1 MLSMCR
7 VRIAG
12 VSAGRFKPNGFPA
25 GGDGKGSAIYGM
37 MPGMRV
43 SRAFRILLLALGL
56 SLPVLA
62 AIGPVRE
69 DPQRTQGLA
78 ASQDP
83 EGTQPRRSGPAT
95 FTDELQVSWVLV
107 PVVVRSTGGYVGELT
122 REAFR
127 LSVDGRPVAIE
138 SFDSSHDAA
147 TSLVWLQD
155 VSGSM
160 ANGGKLEAS
169 RAAFRYFNERAHPED
184 EVAIATFAGG
194 LIEVEVPF
202 TSDGEALLEAA
213 ERWRGYGTTTL
224 HDAVAFLPEI
234 SDQGRHRKRAVVLV
248 TDGVDNASVLSPAE
262 SRLIVRQARLPVYV
276 LGFTT
281 ADPRDLRRLDLSEPD
296 EGDGEEDLEES
307 FHFARLLHRLARASG
322 GRFLW
327 VTDPAEIEHGA
338 AAVLDELRH
347 QYVLGFPARETPRE
361 YREIE
366 VEVEHR
372 RKAEILHREGYYG
385 GLPAPGS

>member
-1 MLSMCR
+1 
-7 VRIAG
+7 
-12 VSAGRFKPNGFPA
+12 
-25 GGDGKGSAIYGM
+25 M
-37 MPGMRV
+37 MPGMRALRV
-43 SRAFRILLLALGL
+43 PRILLLALGL

-62 AIGPVRE
+62 AIGPVRQ
-69 DPQRTQGLA
+69 DPQRT
-78 ASQDP
+78 
-83 EGTQPRRSGPAT
+83 EGSKPRRSGPAT
-95 FTDELQVSWVLV
+95 FTDELRVSWVLV

-122 REAFR
+122 REDFR

-155 VSGSM
+155 ISGSM

-169 RAAFRYFNERAHPED
+169 REAFRYFIERAREED

-202 TSDGEALLEAA
+202 TSDREALLEAA

-248 TDGVDNASVLSPAE
+248 TDGVDNASVLTPAE
-262 SRLIVRQARLPVYV
+262 SRLIVREARLPVYV

-296 EGDGEEDLEES
+296 KDEDDSDDGLEES

-361 YREIE
+361 YREIQ